1 MKPGI
6 RLSVILLLLGGLHV
20 AGAALADVAPVSARQ
35 ASDFT
40 ALRERPLF
48 SPDRSA
54 PTPPPPEPEPDYV
67 EPPPPVVETAP
78 PASAP
83 DWELVGLVRSN
94 QVNRAVFRVPGSEPS
109 FSLRLGDSR
118 DGWTLSEL
126 KRFEVI
132 LDSDHGR
139 ASLRYSSGR

>member
-1 MKPGI
+1 MRSCV
-6 RLSVILLLLGGLHV
+6 RLCVVVLLLGGLHI
-20 AGAALADVAPVSARQ
+20 AGAASTDVAPVSARQ
-35 ASDFT
+35 ASDFM

-54 PTPPPPEPEPDYV
+54 PTPPPPEPEPEFV
-67 EPPPPVVETAP
+67 EPTPPPVASAP

-94 QVNRAVFRVPGSEPS
+94 QVNRAVFRVPGSEPA

-139 ASLRYSSGR
+139 ASLRYSTGQ

>member
-1 MKPGI
+1 MRFRFSPS
-6 RLSVILLLLGGLHV
+6 LPAV
-20 AGAALADVAPVSARQ
+20 ALCLIAGPALADVAPVSARQ
-35 ASDFT
+35 PADFT

-54 PTPPPPEPEPDYV
+54 PTPPPPEPEPEYV
-67 EPPPPVVETAP
+67 EPVEVEFEPP

-94 QVNRAVFRVPGSEPS
+94 AVNRAIFRIPGSEPA

-118 DGWTLSEL
+118 DGWTLTEL

-132 LDSDHGR
+132 LDSSHGR
-139 ASLRYSSGR
+139 ASLRYSSGE